1 MIRTLAK
8 VAFSGFFALSCTVSV
23 FATSSVDETAC
34 AALADLDFTTAV
46 GTSVTITSANVVPAG
61 ADAQPEHCHIL
72 ATIAPSTGVEI
83 QLPTSDWNNRLLFT
97 GCGGLCGL
105 IRTNQGMDALAR
117 NYAVA
122 TTDMGHQLKPGDDP
136 RAWTV
141 DQELVEEWQ
150 HRATHRATLLTKAV
164 IAEAYGKPQDYAYFR
179 GCSTGGRQ
187 GLTEALMYPNDYDGV
202 IAGAPAAQMVTPHNV
217 FAYASNTRPDGSPIL
232 TERAMNLL
240 ADAVLA
246 ACDMDD
252 GLKDSVLGNPDACA
266 FEPTALRCNG
276 TNTGA
281 CLTDEQVTAAENVYA
296 GAKQADGTPF
306 YPMGYAKGT
315 ERDWIS
321 GFLGKDGRPPRRAG
335 SAQFTVERNIG
346 PDATLA
352 DFDFAKHGAAGGPV
366 GGLLDFGPD
375 GKKLETYVER
385 GGKILLYHGWSDTD
399 ATPASSLYFYESQ
412 TEAFGENALPDFLR
426 LFFLPGMAHCRGGN
440 GVNTADYLSTIEAW
454 VEDGKA
460 PDQLI
465 AHQTPEPWH
474 SFNYSPYPLS
484 ADISTGARTLFPYPA
499 TSVYGDSGDAADP
512 NNWKKN

>member
-1 MIRTLAK
+1 MMRTFAKIMVIGSFLVSTCAPAASAGTIDENICRNLA
-8 VAFSGFFALSCTVSV
+8 S
-23 FATSSVDETAC
+23 
-34 AALADLDFTTAV
+34 LDFRGHV
-46 GTSVTITSANVVPAG
+46 GASVVITSAKVVRAG

-83 QLPTSDWNNRLLFT
+83 QLPTSDWNGRLLFT
-97 GCGGLCGL
+97 GCGGLCGV

-122 TTDMGHQLKPGDDP
+122 TTDMGHQLEPGDDP

-150 HRATHRATLLTKAV
+150 HRATHRATLLTKAI

-187 GLTEALMYPNDYDGV
+187 GLTEALMYPEDYDGV

-232 TERAMNLL
+232 TETAINLL
-240 ADAVLA
+240 ADAVLD

-252 GLKDSVLGNPDACA
+252 GVKDGVLGNPPACA
-266 FEPTALRCNG
+266 YDPANLRC
-276 TNTGA
+276 TGKPEGP
-281 CLTDEQVTAAENVYA
+281 CLTDEQIEAANKVYD
-296 GAKQADGTPF
+296 GARMADGSPF

-315 ERDWIS
+315 ERDWIA

-335 SAQFTVERNIG
+335 SAQFTVERKIG
-346 PDATLA
+346 PDASLA
-352 DFDFAKHGAAGGPV
+352 DFDYAKHGTSGSPV
-366 GGLLDFGPD
+366 GGLLDFGVD
-375 GKKLETYVER
+375 GKKLTTYVDR

-399 ATPASSLYFYESQ
+399 ATPASSLYFYEAQ
-412 TEAFGENALPDFLR
+412 AAAFGEEVLPNFLR

-440 GVNTADYLSTIEAW
+440 GVNTADYLSAIEVW

-460 PDQLI
+460 PERLEAYGTTVDPFNYI
-465 AHQTPEPWH
+465 AHPLNPETI
-474 SFNYSPYPLS
+474 L
-484 ADISTGARTLFPYPA
+484 TGRSIFPYPA
-499 TSVYGDSGDAADP
+499 ISVYGGSGDPTDP
-512 NNWKKN
+512 GNWKKR